1 MSLTSLTY
9 LIFLFICVVA
19 YYVLPKQAR
28 GVLLLAFSVFFYGY
42 VMPNQLLIMMVY
54 IWIVFFIGQAI
65 GKVSEKVK
73 KIMLTAGVIASVGF
87 LFFYKYL
94 NFTIAIFGGQDE
106 TLSLIVPIGISYITF
121 QCISYMVEVY
131 KGKMEIITDPVAF
144 FVYTLLFMKVT
155 AGPIEEPKSF
165 FEKLERDDNIEWK
178 DVLEAL
184 SLIATGFVKKMVIA
198 DVLAPYIATIIDSPA
213 DKDGLSI
220 FIGMLM
226 YSLQIYFDF
235 SGYTDIARGSAKMF
249 GISLKENFRH
259 PYLSRSIR
267 EFWRRWHISL
277 SDWLKNYIYFTL
289 GGSRVGTLRRYINV
303 VIVFLVSGI
312 WHGASINFIIWGV
325 LHGLYQ
331 VAEMLLEPVMIKVR
345 QLLHVREDGVLHRVI
360 ATVRTFVLVMIA
372 WVFFRASSLGQA
384 MQIFAGLFS
393 SWKSLGYVYS
403 HYLPDMKLLI
413 LMAVALVFV
422 WIAEIMRESKTKV
435 NVKIFAIAVVAIWM
449 VLLALVF
456 TSGTDAVNSF
466 IYFDF

>member
-65 GKVSEKVK
+65 DRVSEEKK
-73 KIMLTAGVIASVGF
+73 KIVLVAGVIVSVGF

-94 NFTIAIFGGQDE
+94 NFTISIFGGQDE

-121 QCISYMVEVY
+121 QCIAYMVEVY

-165 FEKLERDDNIEWK
+165 FEQLERDDNIEWK

-184 SLIATGFVKKMVIA
+184 ALIATGFVKKMVIA

-220 FIGMLM
+220 FMAMLM

-259 PYLSRSIR
+259 PYLSKSIR

-277 SDWLKNYIYFTL
+277 SDWLKNYVYFSL
-289 GGSRVGTLRRYINV
+289 GGSRVGTLRRYLNV

-331 VAEMLLEPVMIKVR
+331 VAEMVLEPVMIRLRKM
-345 QLLHVREDGVLHRVI
+345 LHIREEGILHRGL
-360 ATVRTFVLVMIA
+360 ATIRTFVMVMIA

-384 MQIFAGLFS
+384 MQIFAGLFN

-403 HYLPDMKLLI
+403 NYLPDMKLLI
-413 LMAVALVFV
+413 LIAVALVFV
-422 WIAEIMRESKTKV
+422 WIAELLRERKTKL
-435 NVKIFAIAVVAIWM
+435 NVKTFAIAVVSIWM

-456 TSGTDAVNSF
+456 TSGTDTVNSF